1 VFWRY
6 VGQYDIVKIILFL
19 IKKDI
24 NFFSGYWPA
33 YALDQSMVFTIPGES
48 ATSYG
53 YWVQPSADGCT
64 SLQYLGYWKAAYS
77 KL

>member
-1 VFWRY
+1 VYWRY

-24 NFFSGYWPA
+24 YFLGYWPA
-33 YALDQSMVFTIPGES
+33 YALDQSMVFTTPGES
-48 ATSYG
+48 TASYG

-64 SLQYLGYWKAAYS
+64 SLQYLGY
-77 KL
+77 